1 MNIPIEVNI
10 EKTTC
15 NKLFLL
21 NNKNK
26 IENSIIKIVFFIIL
40 RFSPDSNGNPLVP
53 VPKPRDGTKDCSE

>member
-1 MNIPIEVNI
+1 MVMNIPIEVNI

-26 IENSIIKIVFFIIL
+26 IENNDDKKYNIL
-40 RFSPDSNGNPLVP
+40 INFGFKNEIS
-53 VPKPRDGTKDCSE
+53 